1 MNLLTKIKKFTDLE
15 NDLMVAGGRMGEAIV
30 RWFGMDMYTPMYL
43 KWITNKDLLYSTW
56 NSVQWYVA
64 ARTRGVSGGGW
75 VYVCVW
81 PIPLPFAWN
90 YHNVVNW
97 LYGNTH
103 EKFKRN
109 RHTGD
114 WHALPLLA
122 PPEFSWL
129 VSQVALSFSWGPP
142 TASQLRQ
149 AVLIRP
155 GWWSRSAVPEHTFFL
170 IHSSDN
176 GLLGYFHSGADIN
189 NAALN
194 IRTWVFVWTCILC
207 LLGTCPDVVS
217 SLYIQ
222 PFEELPECFAKLLH
236 HFRSRQ

>member
-1 MNLLTKIKKFTDLE
+1 
-15 NDLMVAGGRMGEAIV
+15 
-30 RWFGMDMYTPMYL
+30 MDMYTPMYL
-43 KWITNKDLLYSTW
+43 EWITNKDLLYSTW

-155 GWWSRSAVPEHTFFL
+155 GWWSRSGVPEHTFF
-170 IHSSDN
+170 
-176 GLLGYFHSGADIN
+176 
-189 NAALN
+189 
-194 IRTWVFVWTCILC
+194 
-207 LLGTCPDVVS
+207 
-217 SLYIQ
+217 
-222 PFEELPECFAKLLH
+222 
-236 HFRSRQ
+236 